1 MVLLGTIINTISV
14 AVGSTLGL
22 LVGKSFS
29 SKAQTGIVVIFG
41 LFTLAISTLM
51 VADMNE
57 PIHIFLA
64 LVIGFLI
71 GELLGLHT
79 RFSKFAKQF
88 HVEVEQSVANGFI
101 KATLLFCVGG
111 MTLVGCMN
119 EGISGDYNLIFLK
132 SLMDLISSF
141 FLASALGRGVLFSS
155 AGVFIIQGSLT
166 LAFFMIGSLIP
177 AELLADL
184 TATGGILLL
193 ALGLDLI
200 NVKKFQI
207 LDLVP
212 AFLILPIIHYAHIYL
227 L

>member
-71 GELLGLHT
+71 GESLGLHT
-79 RFSKFAKQF
+79 RFSNFAKQF
-88 HVEVEQSVANGFI
+88 DVEGEQSVANGVI
-101 KATLLFCVGG
+101 KATLLF
-111 MTLVGCMN
+111 
-119 EGISGDYNLIFLK
+119 
-132 SLMDLISSF
+132 
-141 FLASALGRGVLFSS
+141 
-155 AGVFIIQGSLT
+155 
-166 LAFFMIGSLIP
+166 
-177 AELLADL
+177 
-184 TATGGILLL
+184 
-193 ALGLDLI
+193 
-200 NVKKFQI
+200 
-207 LDLVP
+207 
-212 AFLILPIIHYAHIYL
+212 
-227 L
+227 